1 MKAVCNHC
9 GKGFVRQ
16 QSSGTSHLLN
26 HIDRCPK
33 RIQESAPAPASASS
47 PSQAS
52 KVYKKK
58 DAETSKVSTFD
69 PTAFDKALARQ
80 KISRMIIMHE
90 LPLRFVDYE
99 GFRDLMSFV
108 QPLLGKICRNT
119 VKREVL
125 KLFDFEKAKTMA
137 LSEDITSKV
146 SITMDMWTSSNKKKG
161 YMVVTAHFIDNSWT
175 LQNRI
180 LRFIYVPSPHTAEA
194 LSNELAKCLLDWNVD
209 RRWNSTYLML
219 EVALI
224 YEDVFT
230 HLKHR
235 DNQYKHLPIEVEWE
249 LARVVY
255 EHLKPFY
262 TMTEMFSGTKY
273 PTTNLFFSIICEIRL
288 SLNAWLNSSC
298 DVIKNMAKSML
309 EKFGKYWDEIHGVM
323 DVVVVLD
330 PRYKMVLV
338 DYFFPQIYGSD
349 ASTHIDRIHTLYSD
363 LYS

>member
-1 MKAVCNHC
+1 MRQTSRTWDHFTRRTINGEMKAVCNHC

-161 YMVVTAHFIDNSWT
+161 YMVVTTHFIDNSWT
-175 LQNRI
+175 LRNQI
-180 LRFIYVPSPHTAEA
+180 LRYQFKS
-194 LSNELAKCLLDWNVD
+194 
-209 RRWNSTYLML
+209 
-219 EVALI
+219 LI
-224 YEDVFT
+224 
-230 HLKHR
+230 
-235 DNQYKHLPIEVEWE
+235 
-249 LARVVY
+249 
-255 EHLKPFY
+255 
-262 TMTEMFSGTKY
+262 
-273 PTTNLFFSIICEIRL
+273 NLFIFYYMYFILFIL
-288 SLNAWLNSSC
+288 LA
-298 DVIKNMAKSML
+298 VIL
-309 EKFGKYWDEIHGVM
+309 F
-323 DVVVVLD
+323 
-330 PRYKMVLV
+330 
-338 DYFFPQIYGSD
+338 YF
-349 ASTHIDRIHTLYSD
+349 L
-363 LYS
+363 